1 MSNLP
6 KYYFC
11 DIPADVMREIM
22 DEIDE
27 PELDIDAELAGIE
40 AWLLQQR

>member
-6 KYYFC
+6 KYYFG
-11 DIPADVMREIM
+11 DIPAEVMAEVM
-22 DEIDE
+22 DEMDE

-40 AWLLQQR
+40 AWLLQHR